1 MIRLLPLQLSIM
13 AIGLAGSVDA
23 GTVARLT
30 AALPEIGP
38 PPQGEVRWVSRSMR
52 MNGVPMTLQ
61 IVHSRL
67 QPPEVFGHY
76 ESTLRAKTHSE
87 MHRSTSGEWQ
97 VLGIG
102 SPQHYITIQVRQT
115 GAGSEGTIVVTG
127 FPATATFV
135 TDFPRPPSTRLLSVQ
150 EYDDAGLES
159 EHLSLSSRRGV
170 SIEARGF
177 FNELTREGWQVTQ
190 RDAGR
195 STVLEA
201 HRGAEQ
207 AFVTLAPDST
217 QPSMTAIVVV
227 WRKS

>member
-1 MIRLLPLQLSIM
+1 MRLLPLLLSIV
-13 AIGLAGSVDA
+13 ATGLVESAGA

-30 AALPEIGP
+30 ASLPEVGP

-61 IVHSRL
+61 IVRSRL
-67 QPPEVFGHY
+67 QPFEVFGHY
-76 ESTLRAKTHSE
+76 ESALRAKTHGE
-87 MHRSTSGEWQ
+87 THRSTSGEWQ
-97 VLGIG
+97 VLGIR
-102 SPQHYITIQVRQT
+102 SPQHYITVQLRQT
-115 GAGSEGTIVVTG
+115 TAGSEGMIVVTRL
-127 FPATATFV
+127 PAIATFV

-150 EYDDAGLES
+150 EYDDSGFES
-159 EHLSLSSRRGV
+159 EHLSLSSTRGV
-170 SIEARGF
+170 PVEARGF
-177 FNELTREGWQVTQ
+177 LNELAREGWQVTQ

-201 HRGAEQ
+201 QRGAEQ
-207 AFVTLAPDST
+207 AFVTFTPDST